1 MAHVISWFAAAALAV
16 GAAGASAQGVYAAT
30 PIPAAGV
37 KLSQA
42 SDSKAYRTD
51 AARHLYAAYS
61 HRIYRGKLPPLIHA
75 VVVVETEVDAQG
87 RVVDVNFVRVPTH
100 APEVVTA
107 VRNMLRDA
115 SPLPVPERM
124 GGGSVKYTDIWLV
137 DKSGRFQL
145 DTLTEGQLM
154 GHEQR

>member
-1 MAHVISWFAAAALAV
+1 MAQLTASFAAAVFMLC
-16 GAAGASAQGVYAAT
+16 AAAAAHAQGVYAAT

-37 KLSQA
+37 KLSHA
-42 SDSKAYRTD
+42 GDSKAYRTD
-51 AARHLYAAYS
+51 AARHLYDAYA

-75 VVVVETEVDAQG
+75 VVVVETEVDAEG
-87 RVVDVNFVRVPTH
+87 RVVDVNFVRVPSH
-100 APEVVTA
+100 APEVVAA
-107 VRNMLRDA
+107 VRKMLRDA
-115 SPLPVPERM
+115 SPLPVPQQL
-124 GGGSVKYTDIWLV
+124 GGSVKYTDIWLV

>member
-1 MAHVISWFAAAALAV
+1 MTGNVLWLDFN
-16 GAAGASAQGVYAAT
+16 
-30 PIPAAGV
+30 
-37 KLSQA
+37 
-42 SDSKAYRTD
+42 D
-51 AARHLYAAYS
+51 AARHLYDAYS

-75 VVVVETEVDAQG
+75 VVVVETEVDAEG

-100 APEVVTA
+100 APEVVAA
-107 VRNMLRDA
+107 VRKMLRDA
-115 SPLPVPERM
+115 SPLPVPQQL
-124 GGGSVKYTDIWLV
+124 GGSVKYTDIWLV